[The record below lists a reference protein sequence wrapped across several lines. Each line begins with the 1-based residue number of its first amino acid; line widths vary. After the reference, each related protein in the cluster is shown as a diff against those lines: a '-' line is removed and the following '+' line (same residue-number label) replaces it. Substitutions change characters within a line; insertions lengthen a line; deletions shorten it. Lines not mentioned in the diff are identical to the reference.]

1 MKRRTVLG
9 MAATSLAAAALNLRF
24 IQDDTDHNIAQA
36 HRALDNARA
45 QERLH
50 KLASRPALKAM
61 VAAQTDFMQSIKRAT
76 HLDAE
81 GNTPE
86 RRALQLGYTRQIL
99 GETLAETYGPG
110 DETMAYWLAHTATRS
125 VLMDPRAR
133 EFGLAMTPDVDGR
146 MWWAAVVAN
155 H

>member
-9 MAATSLAAAALNLRF
+9 LVATGLTATALNLRF
-24 IQDDTDHNIAQA
+24 NQDDTDHNIARA
-36 HRALDNARA
+36 HRALDHARA
-45 QERLH
+45 QEGLH
-50 KLASRPALKAM
+50 KLTSRPALKAM
-61 VAAQTDFMQSIKRAT
+61 VTAQTDFMHSIKRTT

-110 DETMAYWLAHTATRS
+110 DETMAYWLTHTATRS
-125 VLMDPRAR
+125 VLMDPKAR
-133 EFGLAMTPDVDGR
+133 EFGLAMTPSADGR
-146 MWWAAVVAN
+146 MWWAAVVAAL
-155 H
+155 